1 MASTALAGVAAF
13 VISQS
18 GLISSQTKLNPCS
31 QFRISVKSSGRF
43 TNRAAVGFVPLK
55 PVNRRRS
62 TFVVYQKVAETESKQ
77 VEEESDDELEE
88 SDTEDSKAAT
98 AEQKP
103 ASLVPTLLQAYKEAI
118 ANSDDTRVSDIEVQ
132 LQAIEDEKNA
142 LSKLVATLTEEAS
155 RGKDKLLRLNAD
167 FDNFRKRAEKERLS
181 LASNIQGDVIES
193 LLPMVDNF
201 ERAKTQ
207 IKIQTEGEEKIDK
220 SYQGIYKQ
228 FVEIMKGLHVNVV
241 DTVGKPFDPM
251 LHEAILHEDSTSFE
265 EGIII
270 EEFRR
275 GFILGDKLLRPAMV
289 KVSAGPGPAKAA
301 EDSANAA
308 EHSAN
313 PAEECKETTKDANAS
328 DSSDVPEEKE
338 A

>member
-251 LHEAILHEDSTSFE
+251 LHEAILREDSTSFE

>member
-1 MASTALAGVAAF
+1 MASTALAGAAVF

-18 GLISSQTKLNPCS
+18 GFKPSRTKLNPCS
-31 QFRISVKSSGRF
+31 QFRISVKNSGHF
-43 TNRAAVGFVPLK
+43 TKRAAMGFVPLN
-55 PVNRRRS
+55 PVNRQRS
-62 TFVVYQKVAETESKQ
+62 RFVVYQKVAETESK

-88 SDTEDSKAAT
+88 SDTEESKAAT
-98 AEQKP
+98 TEQKP
-103 ASLVPTLLQAYKEAI
+103 ASLVSTLLEAYKEAI
-118 ANSDDTRVSDIEVQ
+118 ANSDDVRVSEIEVQ
-132 LQAIEDEKNA
+132 LQAIEDEKIA

-155 RGKDKLLRLNAD
+155 TGKDKLLRLNAD

-228 FVEIMKGLHVNVV
+228 FVEIMKGFNVNVV
-241 DTVGKPFDPM
+241 NTVGKPFDPM
-251 LHEAILHEDSTSFE
+251 LHEAIMREDSTLFE

-301 EDSANAA
+301 EDCENA
-308 EHSAN
+308 S
-313 PAEECKETTKDANAS
+313 AEECKETTKDADAS
-328 DSSDVPEEKE
+328 DSSDVSEEKE

>member
-1 MASTALAGVAAF
+1 MASTALAGAAAF
-13 VISQS
+13 VLSQY
-18 GLISSQTKLNPCS
+18 GFESSRTKLNPCS
-31 QFRISVKSSGRF
+31 QFRISVKNSGHF
-43 TNRAAVGFVPLK
+43 TKRAAMGFVPLN

-62 TFVVYQKVAETESKQ
+62 RFVVYQKVAETESKQ

-88 SDTEDSKAAT
+88 SDTEESKAAT
-98 AEQKP
+98 TEQKP
-103 ASLVPTLLQAYKEAI
+103 ASLVSTLLEAYKEAI
-118 ANSDDTRVSDIEVQ
+118 ANGDDVRVSEIEVQ
-132 LQAIEDEKNA
+132 LQAIEDEKIA

-155 RGKDKLLRLNAD
+155 AGKDKLLRLNAD

-228 FVEIMKGLHVNVV
+228 FVEIMKGLNVNVV
-241 DTVGKPFDPM
+241 NTVGKPFDPM
-251 LHEAILHEDSTSFE
+251 LHEAIMREDSTLFE

-301 EDSANAA
+301 EDCENAA
-308 EHSAN
+308 EHSAKS
-313 PAEECKETTKDANAS
+313 AEECKETTKDANAS
-328 DSSDVPEEKE
+328 DSSDVSEEKE